1 MTASDG
7 QRGTLAE
14 QIRSGPLDD
23 EHGNGRSE
31 VAALIDEIGG
41 NPALRDLAAWLQRPL
56 LSDFFAGVMAGSP
69 YLKALIRRDP
79 VRLHRVLATEAALH
93 FASLSEGLYRE
104 MAATTDMAT
113 AMRLVRVYKSEVA
126 LMAALADLGHVWPV
140 MTVTQTLTKCADT
153 AVRASVD
160 LLFRMAAARGDIAVE
175 TACAGA
181 DTGYIVLG
189 MGKYGAGELNY
200 SSDIDLIVFYDLS
213 RARLKKGLEPSPF
226 FVRITRDLVRL
237 LDERTAD
244 GYVFRTDLRLR
255 PDAGA
260 TQVALSTDAAMIYYE
275 SFGQNWER
283 AALIKARPVAGDME
297 AGELLLADLAPF
309 IWRRYLDFAAIAD
322 IHAMKRQ
329 IHAFRGFG
337 SIGVGG
343 HNVKLGP
350 GGIRE
355 IEFFAQTQ
363 QLIAGGRQKDLRVR
377 RTLDALLCLEARNW
391 IRPEVR
397 ADLSDA
403 YLELRRIEHRVQMV
417 ADEQTHEL
425 PSDDA
430 ALERFARFA
439 GFATVADFSR
449 HYTATLKRVQ
459 RHYRE
464 LFENAPE
471 LTGDGANM
479 VFAGETDDPE
489 TVAQLKKLGFT
500 QPSEVL
506 STVRGWHHGR
516 YPAVR
521 SPRARELL
529 TEVQVSL
536 VTALSETA
544 DPDRAFAG
552 FDRFLAALP
561 GSVQLFSLL
570 RANTGLLRLVADIM
584 GTAPRLARVLA
595 KRPRLL
601 DAVIDPRALAVLP
614 SADEI
619 DAAIAAEVA
628 NAPDQQDVLD
638 RARVV
643 GSEQSF
649 LIGVRVLSGSINASQ
664 AGEAYALLADR
675 LIGALHDVVASD
687 LARAHGQVPGGG
699 AAVIAMGKLGG
710 REMTATSDL
719 DLIVI
724 YDFDE
729 SANQSDGERPLAPS
743 QYYGR
748 FTQRLV
754 TALTAPTA
762 EGTLYEV
769 DLRLRPSG
777 QKGPVA
783 TQLSGFVDYQIK
795 EAWTWEH
802 LALTRARVVS
812 SDPGL
817 KAKVEAAIHE
827 TLVHARDRGKIAA
840 DVREMRQRI
849 AADKGTDNIW
859 NLKQVR
865 GGLVDLEFIAQFL
878 QLVNACAH
886 PEVLDQNT
894 CVAFQKL
901 GAAGCLDAGEAEA
914 LIAATRLIHD
924 LTQVLRLCQDGIFDP
939 GAAPKGLKELAAR
952 AGDCPTFEALELKLK
967 EILADNHA
975 RFERLVV

>member
-1 MTASDG
+1 MAG
-7 QRGTLAE
+7 LEAQGGALADRLR
-14 QIRSGPLDD
+14 QGPLDD
-23 EHGNGRSE
+23 EQGSGQAEISALADE
-31 VAALIDEIGG
+31 VAADTALSSLSA
-41 NPALRDLAAWLQRPL
+41 ALRDPRVAQVL
-56 LSDFFAGVMAGSP
+56 AGVMAGSP

-79 VRLHRVLATEAALH
+79 ARLQRILGADPAAH
-93 FASLSEGLYRE
+93 FADLSSQLYRD
-104 MAATTDMAT
+104 MAAAADMAT
-113 AMRLVRVYKSEVA
+113 AMRLVRVYKSNVA
-126 LMAALADLGHVWPV
+126 LMVALADLGQVWPV
-140 MTVTQTLTKCADT
+140 MTVTETLTKCADA
-153 AVRASVD
+153 AVQSSVD
-160 LLFRMAAARGDIAVE
+160 FLFRMAGARGDIAVE
-175 TACAGA
+175 AACAGS

-213 RARLKKGLEPSPF
+213 RARLKPGLEPSPF

-283 AALIKARPVAGDME
+283 AALIKARPVAGDIE
-297 AGELLLADLAPF
+297 AGEMLLAELAPF
-309 IWRRYLDFAAIAD
+309 VWRRYLDYAAIAD
-322 IHAMKRQ
+322 VHAMKRQ
-329 IHAFRGFG
+329 IHSFRGFG
-337 SIGVGG
+337 SIGVAG

-397 ADLSDA
+397 ADLSAA

-425 PSDDA
+425 PSDQA
-430 ALERFARFA
+430 ALARFA
-439 GFATVADFSR
+439 LFAGFQSTADFAR
-449 HYTATLKRVQ
+449 HYTATLEGVQ
-459 RHYRE
+459 QHYQE

-479 VFAGETDDPE
+479 VFAGEKDDPE
-489 TVAQLKKLGFT
+489 TVAQLKKMGFT

-506 STVRGWHHGR
+506 ATVRGWHHGR

-536 VTALSETA
+536 VTALAETA

-570 RANTGLLRLVADIM
+570 KANPGLLRLVADIM
-584 GTAPRLARVLA
+584 GTAPRLARVLG

-601 DAVIDPRALAVLP
+601 DAVIDPRALAILP
-614 SADEI
+614 SATEI
-619 DAAIAAEVA
+619 DAAITAEVA

-638 RARVV
+638 RTRVV

-675 LIGALHDVVASD
+675 LIAALHRVVAVD
-687 LARAHGQVPGGG
+687 LERAHGLVPGGA

-710 REMTATSDL
+710 REMTASSDL

-724 YDFDE
+724 YDFDVDA
-729 SANQSDGERPLAPS
+729 SQSDGERPLAPS
-743 QYYGR
+743 QYYAR

-783 TQLSGFVDYQIK
+783 TQLSGFVDYQIR

-812 SDPGL
+812 ADPEL
-817 KAKVEAAIHE
+817 TAKVEAAIHA
-827 TLVHARDRGKIAA
+827 TLVLARDRAKIAA
-840 DVREMRQRI
+840 DVREMRARI

-865 GGLVDLEFIAQFL
+865 GGLVDLEFIAQYL
-878 QLVNACAH
+878 QLVSASAH

-901 GAAGCLDAGEAEA
+901 GEAGCLDPGDAEA
-914 LIAATRLIHD
+914 LIASTRLIHD

-939 GAAPKGLKELAAR
+939 PVAPKGLKELAAR
-952 AGDCPTFEALELKLK
+952 AGDCPSFEALELKLK
-967 EILADNHA
+967 DILAKNHA